1 MAEKNVIKMNTLL
14 AKVDHS
20 QTVFNKEMS
29 AYAVLFKNK
38 QGMFRGSKK
47 TFVPRDG
54 YVDDPT
60 KMGTTVVATTV
71 DEKMD
76 WFNEQFKNWLN
87 DVFRVEA
94 TNSKGAKTVELIV
107 DGKSF
112 GNLTALEL
120 MRLKSILTNK
130 DLEAVFA
137 NIPVRSDSEVWTPT
151 QDPEYNG
158 REVFETALI
167 KGVTRTTEKE
177 EVILK
182 DPNLD
187 PAHLPANYQAKTT
200 IKSKTVETGDYTSQS
215 FTGEWTQRQ
224 RAELLRRRST
234 LLAAV
239 IEALKVVN
247 DTPVENPN
255 LDVNAVVDYIYK
267 G

>member
-1 MAEKNVIKMNTLL
+1 MELKMNVLL
-14 AKVDHS
+14 AKVEHATASIARLFAD
-20 QTVFNKEMS
+20 
-29 AYAVLFKNK
+29 YAAFFKTK
-38 QGMFRGSKK
+38 QGMFRGCKK

-54 YVDDPT
+54 YFEDPT

-76 WFNEQFKNWLN
+76 WFNSQFKPWLK
-87 DVFRVEA
+87 DIFSVEA
-94 TNSKGAKTVELIV
+94 TNSKGAKSVELV
-107 DGKSF
+107 VNGKSF

-130 DLEAVFA
+130 ELEAVFS
-137 NIPVRSDSEVWTPT
+137 NIPVRSDGEIWVPT
-151 QDPEYNG
+151 NNPEYQG
-158 REVFETALI
+158 RNIFETNLV

-177 EVILK
+177 EIILK

-200 IKSKTVETGDYTSQS
+200 IKSRMVETGDYTQQN

-224 RAELLRRRST
+224 RAELLRRRSE

-247 DTPVENPN
+247 DTPVESPN
-255 LDVNAVVDYIYK
+255 LKVDDFVDYLYR

>member
-1 MAEKNVIKMNTLL
+1 MAEFLKMNTLL
-14 AKVDHS
+14 AKVEHATASVAKLFSDY
-20 QTVFNKEMS
+20 VNF
-29 AYAVLFKNK
+29 FKNK
-38 QGMFRGSKK
+38 QGMFRGYKK
-47 TFVPRDG
+47 TFTPRDG
-54 YVDDPT
+54 YFEDPS
-60 KMGTTVVATTV
+60 KMGTSVVTTTV
-71 DEKMD
+71 DEKFD
-76 WFNEQFKNWLN
+76 WFNAQFKNWLK
-87 DVFRVEA
+87 DVFSVEA
-94 TNSKGAKTVELIV
+94 TNSKGAKTVELVV

-130 DLEAVFA
+130 DLEAVYA
-137 NIPVRSDSEVWTPT
+137 NIPVRSDAEVWNPT
-151 QDPEYNG
+151 TDPEYDG
-158 REVFETALI
+158 RRVFETELI

-182 DPNLD
+182 DPNID

-200 IKSKTVETGDYTSQS
+200 IKNRTVETGDYTQQS
-215 FTGEWTQRQ
+215 FTGEWTQRE
-224 RAELLRRRST
+224 RAELLRRRSN

-255 LDVNAVVDYIYK
+255 LDVDAVVDYIYK

>member
-1 MAEKNVIKMNTLL
+1 MVEFLKMNTLL

-20 QTVFNKEMS
+20 TASVAKLFSDYVQF
-29 AYAVLFKNK
+29 FKNK

-54 YVDDPT
+54 YVEDPT

-130 DLEAVFA
+130 DLESVFA

-158 REVFETALI
+158 RKVFETALI

>member
-1 MAEKNVIKMNTLL
+1 MAEFLKMNTLL
-14 AKVDHS
+14 AKVDHATAS
-20 QTVFNKEMS
+20 VTKLFSDYVQF
-29 AYAVLFKNK
+29 FKNK

-54 YVDDPT
+54 YVEDPT

-87 DVFRVEA
+87 DVFSVEA
-94 TNSKGAKTVELIV
+94 TNSKGAKTVELVV
-107 DGKSF
+107 DDKSF

-137 NIPVRSDSEVWTPT
+137 NIPVRSDSEVWTPA

-158 REVFETALI
+158 RKVFETALI

-255 LDVNAVVDYIYK
+255 LDVNAVVDYIYR

>member
-1 MAEKNVIKMNTLL
+1 MVEFIKMNTLL

-20 QTVFNKEMS
+20 NASVAKLFS
-29 AYAVLFKNK
+29 DYAQFFKNK

-54 YVDDPT
+54 YVDHRT
-60 KMGTTVVATTV
+60 MGTTVVATTV

-182 DPNLD
+182 DLTSI
-187 PAHLPANYQAKTT
+187 LLIFLQT
-200 IKSKTVETGDYTSQS
+200 IK
-215 FTGEWTQRQ
+215 QRQ
-224 RAELLRRRST
+224 PSRVRLLKLVIILPRVSQVNGLSVSVQNFSVGVQPFLLLSLRLLR
-234 LLAAV
+234 
-239 IEALKVVN
+239 
-247 DTPVENPN
+247 
-255 LDVNAVVDYIYK
+255 
-267 G
+267 

>member
-1 MAEKNVIKMNTLL
+1 MAEFLKMNTLL
-14 AKVDHS
+14 AKVDHATAS
-20 QTVFNKEMS
+20 VAKLFSDYVQF
-29 AYAVLFKNK
+29 FKNK

-54 YVDDPT
+54 YVEDPT
-60 KMGTTVVATTV
+60 RMGTTVVATTV

-76 WFNEQFKNWLN
+76 WFNEQFKNWLK
-87 DVFRVEA
+87 DVFSVEA
-94 TNSKGAKTVELIV
+94 TNSKGAKTVELVV

-137 NIPVRSDSEVWTPT
+137 NIPVRSDSEVWTPA

-158 REVFETALI
+158 RKVFETALI

-200 IKSKTVETGDYTSQS
+200 IKSKTVETGDYTAQS

-247 DTPVENPN
+247 DTPAENPN
-255 LDVNAVVDYIYK
+255 LDVNAVVDYIYR

>member
-1 MAEKNVIKMNTLL
+1 MVEFLKMNTLL

-20 QTVFNKEMS
+20 NASVAKLFSDYVQF
-29 AYAVLFKNK
+29 FKNK

-54 YVDDPT
+54 YVEDPT

-130 DLEAVFA
+130 DLESVFA

-151 QDPEYNG
+151 QDPEYKG
-158 REVFETALI
+158 RKVFETALI

>member
-1 MAEKNVIKMNTLL
+1 MVEFIKMNTLL

-20 QTVFNKEMS
+20 NASVAKLFS
-29 AYAVLFKNK
+29 DYAQFFKNK

-112 GNLTALEL
+112 GNLTALAL
-120 MRLKSILTNK
+120 MRLKRILTNK

>member
-1 MAEKNVIKMNTLL
+1 MAEFLKMNTLL
-14 AKVDHS
+14 AKVDHATAS
-20 QTVFNKEMS
+20 VAKLFSDYVQF
-29 AYAVLFKNK
+29 FKNK
-38 QGMFRGSKK
+38 QGMFRGYKK
-47 TFVPRDG
+47 TYVPRDG
-54 YVDDPT
+54 YVDDPS
-60 KMGTTVVATTV
+60 KMGTTIVATTV
-71 DEKMD
+71 DEKLD

-87 DVFRVEA
+87 DVFSVEA
-94 TNSKGAKTVELIV
+94 TNSKGAKTVELVV

-137 NIPVRSDSEVWTPT
+137 NIPVRSDAEVWTPT

-158 REVFETALI
+158 RKVFETALI

-200 IKSKTVETGDYTSQS
+200 IKSKTVETGDYTTQS

-247 DTPVENPN
+247 DTPAENPN
-255 LDVNAVVDYIYK
+255 LDVNAVVDYIYR

>member
-1 MAEKNVIKMNTLL
+1 MAEFLKMNTLL
-14 AKVDHS
+14 AKVDHATAS
-20 QTVFNKEMS
+20 IARLFSDYVQF
-29 AYAVLFKNK
+29 FKNK

-54 YVDDPT
+54 YVEDPT
-60 KMGTTVVATTV
+60 KMGTTIVATTV

-76 WFNEQFKNWLN
+76 WFNERFKSWLN
-87 DVFRVEA
+87 DVFSVEA
-94 TNSKGAKTVELIV
+94 TNSKGAKTVELIA

-112 GNLTALEL
+112 GKLTALEL
-120 MRLKSILTNK
+120 MRLKSVLTNK

-151 QDPEYNG
+151 QDTEYTG
-158 REVFETALI
+158 RTVFETALI

-200 IKSKTVETGDYTSQS
+200 IKSKTVETGDYTSQN

>member
-1 MAEKNVIKMNTLL
+1 MAEFLKMNTLL
-14 AKVDHS
+14 AKVDHATAS
-20 QTVFNKEMS
+20 VAKLFSDYVQF
-29 AYAVLFKNK
+29 FKNK

-54 YVDDPT
+54 YVEDPT
-60 KMGTTVVATTV
+60 RMGTTVVATTV

-76 WFNEQFKNWLN
+76 WFNEQFKNWLK
-87 DVFRVEA
+87 DVFSVEA
-94 TNSKGAKTVELIV
+94 TNSKGAKTVELVV

-130 DLEAVFA
+130 DLETVFA
-137 NIPVRSDSEVWTPT
+137 NIPVRSDSEVWTPA

-158 REVFETALI
+158 RKVFETALI

-200 IKSKTVETGDYTSQS
+200 IKSKTVETGDYTAQS

-247 DTPVENPN
+247 DTPAENPN
-255 LDVNAVVDYIYK
+255 LDVNAVVDYIYR

>member
-1 MAEKNVIKMNTLL
+1 MVEFIKMNTLL
-14 AKVDHS
+14 AKDDHS
-20 QTVFNKEMS
+20 NASVAKLFS
-29 AYAVLFKNK
+29 DYAQFFKNK

-137 NIPVRSDSEVWTPT
+137 NIRVRSDSEVWTPT

>member
-1 MAEKNVIKMNTLL
+1 MVEFLKMNTLL
-14 AKVDHS
+14 AKVDHATAS
-20 QTVFNKEMS
+20 VAKLFSDYVQF
-29 AYAVLFKNK
+29 FKNK

-54 YVDDPT
+54 YVEDPT
-60 KMGTTVVATTV
+60 KMGVTVVATTV

-158 REVFETALI
+158 RKIFETALI

-187 PAHLPANYQAKTT
+187 PSHLPANYQAKTT

-234 LLAAV
+234 LLSAV

-247 DTPVENPN
+247 DTIVENPN

>member
-1 MAEKNVIKMNTLL
+1 MVEFIKMNTLL

-20 QTVFNKEMS
+20 NASIAKLFS
-29 AYAVLFKNK
+29 DYAQFFKNK

>member
-1 MAEKNVIKMNTLL
+1 MAEFLKMNTLL
-14 AKVDHS
+14 AKVDHATAS
-20 QTVFNKEMS
+20 VAKLFSDYVQF
-29 AYAVLFKNK
+29 FKNK

-54 YVDDPT
+54 YVEDPT
-60 KMGTTVVATTV
+60 RMGTTVVATTV

-76 WFNEQFKNWLN
+76 WFNEQFKNWLK
-87 DVFRVEA
+87 DVFSVEA
-94 TNSKGAKTVELIV
+94 TNSKGAKTVELVV

-137 NIPVRSDSEVWTPT
+137 NIPVRSDSEVWTPA

-158 REVFETALI
+158 RKVFETALI

-200 IKSKTVETGDYTSQS
+200 IKSKTVETGDYTAQS

-255 LDVNAVVDYIYK
+255 LDVNAVVDYIYR

>member
-1 MAEKNVIKMNTLL
+1 
-14 AKVDHS
+14 
-20 QTVFNKEMS
+20 
-29 AYAVLFKNK
+29 
-38 QGMFRGSKK
+38 
-47 TFVPRDG
+47 
-54 YVDDPT
+54 
-60 KMGTTVVATTV
+60 
-71 DEKMD
+71 MD

-107 DGKSF
+107 DDKSF

-158 REVFETALI
+158 RMVFETPLI

-187 PAHLPANYQAKTT
+187 PSHLPANYQAKTT

-234 LLAAV
+234 LLSAV

-247 DTPVENPN
+247 DTIVENPN